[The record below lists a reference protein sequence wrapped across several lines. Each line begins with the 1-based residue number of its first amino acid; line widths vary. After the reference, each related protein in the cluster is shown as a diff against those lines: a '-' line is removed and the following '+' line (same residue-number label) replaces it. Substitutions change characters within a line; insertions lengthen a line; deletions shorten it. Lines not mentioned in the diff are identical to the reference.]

1 MEQCFPKN
9 DSLYD
14 FIYLDKVRLST
25 LLSQLS
31 NEGITS
37 QLRKSITDSESNG
50 ATLGLNTLISAE
62 KDSIRKFEE
71 KVESS
76 IDTSWILP
84 MVLLNEINDKI
95 KRNPESAQL
104 GELILISG
112 DMLLLDFPTLK
123 KNLPLIKHMIKQN
136 QGEISEGINLGFNL
150 MEVIQDSIQLR
161 VKGKNNN
168 NKYWMT
174 LDPEFFTVNR
184 ENLAIKYGSILTGD
198 WHILGY
204 IDLKPVDKATSDND
218 DFHNYFNTETEST
231 LMHQSIMD
239 LFVSNMDSLKAIT
252 GYNDEEF
259 AITPIMIFK
268 PVSNVTKKTS

>member
-1 MEQCFPKN
+1 MEPCLPKN

-71 KVESS
+71 KIESS

-84 MVLLNEINDKI
+84 MALLNEINDKI

-123 KNLPLIKHMIKQN
+123 KNQPLIKHMIKQN
-136 QGEISEGINLGFNL
+136 QGQISKDTNLGFKL
-150 MEVIQDSIQLR
+150 MEIIPDSIQLR
-161 VKGKNNN
+161 VKEKN

-174 LDPEFFTVNR
+174 LDPEFFTINR
-184 ENLAIKYGSILTGD
+184 ENLSLKYGSILAGD

-204 IDLKPVDKATSDND
+204 IDLKPSDKATSDNE

-231 LMHQSIMD
+231 LMHQSIID
-239 LFVSNMDSLKAIT
+239 VFVSNMNSLRVIS
-252 GYNDEEF
+252 GCNDEEF